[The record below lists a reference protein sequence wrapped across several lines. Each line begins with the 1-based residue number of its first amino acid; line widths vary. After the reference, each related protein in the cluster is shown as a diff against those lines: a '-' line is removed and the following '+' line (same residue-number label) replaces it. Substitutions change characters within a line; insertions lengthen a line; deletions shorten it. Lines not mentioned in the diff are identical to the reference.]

1 MSREI
6 LEAMHA
12 LAREKG
18 IEPEKLMIALEDA
31 LLSAYKKQPGSAK
44 YARVEMD
51 RETADFR
58 VIELIIPE
66 RLEAHLIVETIDEET
81 TVDPETGEMR
91 EPEEPEIDPKKFAE
105 YRDQID
111 ERDVTPD
118 DFGRIAAQTAKQ
130 VILQRIREAERDMMY
145 EEYRDRVGELITGI
159 VQQSDSR
166 YTLVQLRERV
176 EALLPKSEQVEGERY
191 DHSQRIK
198 AVIKEVSPSTKG
210 PAIIVSRR
218 DPELIKKLFELE
230 VPEIAD
236 GLVEIANVAREPGYR
251 SKIAVISH
259 TDGVDPVGACVGPRG
274 SRVRMVV
281 SELRGEKIDIIPF
294 NDEPARFV
302 AKALSPA
309 RVREVLVDDEAKQAT
324 VIVPDDQL
332 SLAIGREGQ
341 NARLAARLTGWR
353 VDIRSETEF
362 AAEEAEHGY
371 EEEEVQGRCAAIL
384 SNGTSLP
391 QRLAAELALLRPR
404 HPPGARQHRQ
414 RQRRRPCLRRRGGRA
429 ARRHRGAGARGSRRG
444 AGDIA
449 GHVPRRRCV
458 GCGRIAPKSELLRI
472 AVADRRAPDRGASAR
487 GSRSSTATARCP
499 AAAPTCVAADPGS
512 AAAGRSRLS
521 GARHPPRRDRPRAA
535 RVGDARPQARR
546 IGELMSKKRVHEIAK
561 EHGLS
566 SKELLEKLKAAG
578 VEAKAAASSVEE
590 DAALKVLGARRQR
603 QRRASRCVAGARRV
617 DTSRA
622 GSRQA
627 HPTADARARCERA
640 IRHGPAEA
648 PRRRRRQP
656 PRRPPSGP
664 VHTRSR
670 RANTSS
676 DRHAGPGPAA
686 PGAAA
691 PAGSAAA
698 AAAERVR
705 PTRDSRTGERTPG
718 DIGPGGRRRVVID
731 SQASRRQQGGPSN
744 QPQRRPR
751 RGRRR
756 RGTYDETI
764 APIDTAAMEATDLIR
779 VNSGSTVKDIAEYL
793 GVAVPEVI
801 KKLMSLGEMATL
813 TQTLSDDAIQVLA
826 DEFDK
831 QIEIV
836 HAADDVEVEPV
847 FEDAEEDLIER
858 PPVVTIMGHVD
869 HGKTSLLDAIRE
881 TEVVAGEAGGITQHI
896 GAYQVR
902 HAGKEITFLDTPGHE
917 AFTAMRARGANV
929 TDLAVIVVA
938 ADDGVKPQT
947 EEAID
952 HAKAAEVPIIVAV
965 NKIDK
970 EGAQPE
976 RVRTEMTQH
985 GLQPSE
991 WGGDIEFVDVS
1002 AKTHE
1007 GLDTLLE
1014 TIQVVTDLEELKANA
1029 GAEASGAVIESKL
1042 DPGRGPVVTILI
1054 QRGTLR
1060 VGDALVA
1067 GAHFGRV
1074 RAMHDFTGGKLKRA
1088 MPGQPVEVL
1097 GFDGVPEAGEH
1108 VRVVE
1113 NERRARQLAGERAN
1127 RLKTE
1132 ALARRSG
1139 RKVSLEDVFKLAQE
1153 GTVKE
1158 LGLVVKADV
1167 AGSLEAIED
1176 EIAKLPQQE
1185 VKVNIIHR
1193 GVGGINESDVM
1204 LASASDGV
1212 ILAFN
1217 VRPVGDAR
1225 QIADREGVEIRSY
1238 AVIYRAIEELR
1249 AAMQGMLEPAEVE
1262 TPLGQAE
1269 VRQLFKASR
1278 IGTIAGSFVTEGKV
1292 TRGSRVRVVRE
1303 GTVIYDTTI
1312 ESLRRFNEDVREVA
1326 SGFECGIV
1334 LTNFQDLREGDV
1346 LETYETRQVER
1357 ELST

>member
-1 MSREI
+1 
-6 LEAMHA
+6 
-12 LAREKG
+12 
-18 IEPEKLMIALEDA
+18 
-31 LLSAYKKQPGSAK
+31 
-44 YARVEMD
+44 
-51 RETADFR
+51 
-58 VIELIIPE
+58 
-66 RLEAHLIVETIDEET
+66 
-81 TVDPETGEMR
+81 
-91 EPEEPEIDPKKFAE
+91 
-105 YRDQID
+105 
-111 ERDVTPD
+111 
-118 DFGRIAAQTAKQ
+118 
-130 VILQRIREAERDMMY
+130 
-145 EEYRDRVGELITGI
+145 
-159 VQQSDSR
+159 
-166 YTLVQLRERV
+166 
-176 EALLPKSEQVEGERY
+176 
-191 DHSQRIK
+191 
-198 AVIKEVSPSTKG
+198 
-210 PAIIVSRR
+210 
-218 DPELIKKLFELE
+218 
-230 VPEIAD
+230 
-236 GLVEIANVAREPGYR
+236 
-251 SKIAVISH
+251 
-259 TDGVDPVGACVGPRG
+259 
-274 SRVRMVV
+274 
-281 SELRGEKIDIIPF
+281 
-294 NDEPARFV
+294 
-302 AKALSPA
+302 
-309 RVREVLVDDEAKQAT
+309 
-324 VIVPDDQL
+324 
-332 SLAIGREGQ
+332 
-341 NARLAARLTGWR
+341 
-353 VDIRSETEF
+353 
-362 AAEEAEHGY
+362 
-371 EEEEVQGRCAAIL
+371 
-384 SNGTSLP
+384 
-391 QRLAAELALLRPR
+391 
-404 HPPGARQHRQ
+404 
-414 RQRRRPCLRRRGGRA
+414 
-429 ARRHRGAGARGSRRG
+429 
-444 AGDIA
+444 
-449 GHVPRRRCV
+449 
-458 GCGRIAPKSELLRI
+458 
-472 AVADRRAPDRGASAR
+472 
-487 GSRSSTATARCP
+487 
-499 AAAPTCVAADPGS
+499 
-512 AAAGRSRLS
+512 
-521 GARHPPRRDRPRAA
+521 
-535 RVGDARPQARR
+535 
-546 IGELMSKKRVHEIAK
+546 MSKKRVHEIAK

-566 SKELLEKLKAAG
+566 SKELLERLNAAG
-578 VEAKAAASSVEE
+578 IEAKAAASSIEE
-590 DAALKVLGARRQR
+590 TAALRVLDPPKASSNGAPAATPAAATPAAQSPSP
-603 QRRASRCVAGARRV
+603 ASAERPQVA
-617 DTSRA
+617 A
-622 GSRQA
+622 G
-627 HPTADARARCERA
+627 
-640 IRHGPAEA
+640 G
-648 PRRRRRQP
+648 
-656 PRRPPSGP
+656 
-664 VHTRSR
+664 
-670 RANTSS
+670 S
-676 DRHAGPGPAA
+676 DPAA
-686 PGAAA
+686 PGAPASDRVVGESRAAPSGREDRVTTTASSATAA
-691 PAGSAAA
+691 PAGSTAPTGSQGLSGLVASAAN
-698 AAAERVR
+698 AERVR

-718 DIGPGGRRRVVID
+718 DVGPGGRRRVVID
-731 SQASRRQQGGPSN
+731 SQASRRQQSGPSN

-764 APIDTAAMEATDLIR
+764 APIDTTAMEATDLIR

-847 FEDAEEDLIER
+847 FEDAEADLIER

-917 AFTAMRARGANV
+917 AFTAMRARGARV

-952 HAKAAEVPIIVAV
+952 HAKAAEVPMIVAV

-985 GLQPSE
+985 GLQPSD
-991 WGGDIEFVDVS
+991 WGGDTEFVDVS
-1002 AKTHE
+1002 AKTHA

-1014 TIQVVTDLEELKANA
+1014 TIQVVTELEELKANRD
-1029 GAEASGAVIESKL
+1029 AEASGTVIESKL

-1074 RAMHDFTGGKLKRA
+1074 RAMHDFTGEKLKRA

-1097 GFDGVPEAGEH
+1097 GFDGVPEAGEP

-1139 RKVSLEDVFKLAQE
+1139 RKVSLEDVYKLALE
-1153 GTVKE
+1153 GADKE

-1176 EIAKLPQQE
+1176 EIAKLPQDE

-1204 LASASDGV
+1204 LAAASDGV

-1249 AAMQGMLEPAEVE
+1249 AAMQGMLAPEEVE
-1262 TPLGQAE
+1262 TPLGSAE

-1278 IGTIAGSFVTEGKV
+1278 IGTIAGSFVSEGKV
-1292 TRGSRVRVVRE
+1292 TRGARVRVVRE

-1312 ESLRRFNEDVREVA
+1312 ESLRRFNDDVREVA
-1326 SGFECGIV
+1326 AGFECGIV
-1334 LTNFQDLREGDV
+1334 LANFQDLHEGDV

-1357 ELST
+1357 ELSS